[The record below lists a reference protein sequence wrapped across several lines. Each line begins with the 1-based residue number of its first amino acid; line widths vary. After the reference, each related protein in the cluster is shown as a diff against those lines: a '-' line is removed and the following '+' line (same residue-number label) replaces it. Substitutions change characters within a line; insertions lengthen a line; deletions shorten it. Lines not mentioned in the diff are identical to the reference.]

1 MSLSRREKI
10 LITLLLVVG
19 VGVLY
24 VNYLIFPLYDQLM
37 ANRQILS
44 QKQAVLDEL
53 TELSKG
59 SNLENEEARV
69 DELVSQMDEKIPDDT
84 MLPLLYLDVLEMVGE
99 SGAALESVDFN
110 VPSKENDPG
119 YEGLFLNSIEFKVIL
134 MGNYQNLDDFVG
146 LVYENT
152 RKMDVVWISY
162 EKSED
167 TIRATV
173 NLKAYAFLRD
183 GENFTGFTDYEFMED
198 QPFGKDN
205 PFVSGG
211 QTQQAEEDEE

>member
-146 LVYENT
+146 LV
-152 RKMDVVWISY
+152 
-162 EKSED
+162 
-167 TIRATV
+167 
-173 NLKAYAFLRD
+173 
-183 GENFTGFTDYEFMED
+183 
-198 QPFGKDN
+198 
-205 PFVSGG
+205 
-211 QTQQAEEDEE
+211 